1 MRQRPTFNHIELRFG
16 AATWL
21 AAPSSHDTWPMF
33 KDTRLG
39 ELLLLDG
46 SSWSVF

>member
-21 AAPSSHDTWPMF
+21 AAPSSHDTWPML